1 MTLHRRI
8 PVDGLPITE
17 CRLADVRH
25 IIRMAIQDRQSPQ
38 QLATVNLNYLRLSAE
53 NPLLREV
60 LLACSHRFADGW
72 PVVRLARRYG
82 YAFTERVTGA
92 DLVPAICRWAQ
103 EEQWRVVFVGGGTE
117 LRGRLAEYL
126 RDHFGM
132 ECLGHW
138 QPEYTHADRAGVCDP
153 TLAAEIA
160 SVRPD
165 IVLVALGCPKQ
176 DVWLAEN
183 LAATG
188 AAVGMGVGGSFDF
201 LVGRV
206 RRAPSIA
213 QRLRLE
219 FLYRA
224 LQEPRRLLPR
234 YRRDFLYYLS
244 LSRRP

>member
-1 MTLHRRI
+1 MTAHRRI

-17 CRLADVRH
+17 CRLADVRQL
-25 IIRMAIQDRQSPQ
+25 IRKAMVDRIPQ
-38 QLATVNLNYLRLSAE
+38 QFATVNLNYLRLSSE

-60 LLACSHRFADGW
+60 LLTCSHRFADGW
-72 PVVRLARRYG
+72 PVVHLARRSG

-103 EEQWRVVFVGGGTE
+103 EEGWRVAFVGGGPE
-117 LRGRLAEYL
+117 LRGKLTKHVQER
-126 RDHFGM
+126 FGIHN
-132 ECLGHW
+132 LGHW
-138 QPEYTHADRAGVCDP
+138 QPTYTYDDRPGVRDP

-160 SVRPD
+160 AFRPD

-183 LAATG
+183 LAGTG

-201 LVGRV
+201 LIGRL
-206 RRAPSIA
+206 RRAPNIA

-219 FLYRA
+219 FLHRA

-234 YRRDFLYYLS
+234 YRRDLLYYLV
-244 LSRRP
+244 LRRS